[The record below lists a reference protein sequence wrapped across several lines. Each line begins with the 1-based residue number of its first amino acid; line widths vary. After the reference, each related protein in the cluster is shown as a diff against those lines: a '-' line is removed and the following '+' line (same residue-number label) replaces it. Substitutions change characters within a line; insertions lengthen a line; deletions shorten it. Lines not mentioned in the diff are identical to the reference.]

1 MMMAKK
7 QDAKAGPI
15 YNLAVVGLSGTE
27 KEKGQCGVGKS
38 CLCNRFVRPSA
49 DDFHLDHT
57 SVLSTSD
64 FGGRVV
70 NNDHFLFWGETSR
83 TSSTHEDGTE
93 CRSHV
98 VEQTEFIDDQ
108 TFQPHRSTAL
118 QPYIKRAA
126 STKLASAEKL
136 MYFCTDQLGLEQ
148 DFEQK
153 QMPDGKLTVDGFL
166 LCVDVSRGMNRNF
179 DDQMKFVTNLHNQLA
194 KTKKPVVMALTKC
207 DEGVERYIKDS
218 HTFALAKKNLQVV
231 ETSARSNVNVDLAFL
246 TLVQLIDKSR
256 GKPKIIPYFE
266 ALKQQSQQIASAKDR
281 YEWLVSRIVK
291 SHNENWPNINR
302 RMQSFSEYKEYVFLE
317 GTSKA
322 KKLFQQ
328 HVHRLKQEHIEKRR
342 RIYLNTLPQAL
353 RTLVPHLDEIDHLS
367 WSGVQ
372 KVLETKREFI
382 TWFVVLDDTP
392 WETTPHIDN
401 MDDDRIP
408 QDLLETPAAE
418 AVYEIHLGQLRD
430 DRKRAEMRWEFK
442 EKLAASLFVTPGK
455 PWEEARS
462 FIMNEEFYQW
472 LEENEYLDIYNK
484 HQKEIIDRAKEEF
497 QELLLEY
504 SELFYE
510 LELDAK
516 PSKEKMGT
524 IQEVLG
530 DEPRFKALQK
540 LQAERDALVLKH
552 IHFVYHPTKDT
563 CPNNPHCVDGRIEQ
577 VLASRFPTRYAFS
590 EGQQKSQY
598 GEGKVERINLVVL
611 GRDGLAREMAN
622 EIRALCSNDDRYQ
635 LDGRT
640 YELALR
646 PIEGNVRLPVNSFH
660 TPTFTPHG
668 CLCLYNTTE
677 SLQYVVD
684 SIERLRESTIGRREA
699 ASSLGMLP
707 LSLLLVTKR
716 GVGSLADLGVGGET
730 AHSLISHGQQ
740 VASKLQCSYLEPA
753 SPGSNASSGSSSST
767 GYGHRSNAPGSGNIS
782 EKTLN
787 YILRDVLEAKRAS
800 QGTMGSSSPP
810 PVPAFRDLH
819 GREQPSSD
827 ADLRIIMCLMC
838 GDQYDVD
845 QLLAPFLLPQ
855 HCRPAASLTTGTSVL
870 LELPVAGPGPGA
882 GQMTPQRQSIELS
895 ILSYHAS
902 FALRKSRLVHGYIA
916 VYSARRRASMET
928 LCAFLCEVQD
938 IIPVQLLAVG
948 DSQSELADLDAAR
961 EQVAQGEELAHE
973 LEARFSTVVCG
984 AGGVVGGLHRIDLFQ
999 PFLKEVVEKRTIVEA
1014 THMYD
1019 HVAEDCRATSEGGV
1033 SGGVSGG
1040 GGSSVHSPRCGSPSP
1055 INTLL
1060 DSEDDVEPSPPYP
1073 DATGT
1078 LSSHLGI
1085 GGYKDES
1092 SDSFSATVIS
1102 ELFESKINNKVPPQ
1116 VPRKPTVTFDFRNPA
1131 TGGHGNRRSMPA
1143 VSWPQSADSGYDP
1156 SDYAE
1161 PMDAVTKPRPTEE
1174 ENIYSVPHDSTQGKI
1189 ITIRN
1194 ANKGHANGGGNGSD
1208 SEADSSSLER
1218 RRKLSAV
1225 SAKPRLYRER
1235 SKRLG
1240 KFSTFRTSFSIGS
1253 DDEMAGPPK
1262 AKEDEAGAHKDNSLN
1277 EEGEDPK
1284 RRNILRSLRRT
1295 TKPKRPKPRTSISK
1309 PESNYFGIPL
1319 AQVVTPER
1327 PIPLFIDKCIRYIE
1341 ATGMNTEGLYRV
1353 SGNKAEMESMQ
1364 RQFDQD
1370 HSLDLVEKDMSI
1382 NTVAG
1387 AMKSFFSELPDPLVP
1402 YALQLDLVE
1411 AYKINEREQRF
1422 HTMKDVLRHFPRE
1435 NYDVFKFVVS
1445 HLHKVSQQHHVNLMT
1460 SENLSICFWPTLMRP
1475 DFTTMDAL
1483 TATRTYQ
1490 TILETFI
1497 HQCAFFFYNQPLAG
1511 DIQPPSST
1519 TMGASILA
1527 AAQAQGGA
1535 GGMGMGMA
1543 QAPVSSSAS
1552 PHGSGSGSGS
1562 AYSVV
1567 SGSAYSVG
1575 SGSAYSV
1582 GSSYSSSSGIGGSG
1596 STATTSTSSFPPLTP
1611 PVIPGFTPPHQ
1622 IFAMQ
1627 RQQELQQQQHPP
1639 PSGLKPAT
1647 SSSTHSPPP
1656 SVLKPATSSS
1666 TLQSTP
1672 LGSQTRHLLVNA
1684 PVTLTPLNLTPIRVT
1699 ALV

>member
-7 QDAKAGPI
+7 QDARAPT
-15 YNLAVVGLSGTE
+15 YNLVVVGLSGTE

-49 DDFHLDHT
+49 DDFYLDHT

-70 NNDHFLFWGETSR
+70 NNDHFLFWGEAGRSL
-83 TSSTHEDGTE
+83 EDGFE
-93 CRSHV
+93 CRMHV

-179 DDQMKFVTNLHNQLA
+179 DDQMKFVTNLYNQLA
-194 KTKKPVVMALTKC
+194 KTKKPVVMVLTKC

-218 HTFALAKKNLQVV
+218 HTFALTKKNLQVV
-231 ETSARSNVNVDLAFL
+231 ETSARSNVNVDLAFI

-291 SHNENWPNINR
+291 NHNETWPNINR
-302 RMQSFSEYKEYVFLE
+302 RMQTFSEYKEYVFLE

-353 RTLVPHLDEIDHLS
+353 KTLVPDLNEIDHLS

-372 KVLETKREFI
+372 KVLETKREFS

-401 MDDDRIP
+401 MEDERIP

-442 EKLAASLFVTPGK
+442 DKLSISPFITPGK

-472 LEENEYLDIYNK
+472 LEESEYLDIYNK

-530 DEPRFKALQK
+530 EEPRFKALQK

-563 CPNNPHCVDGRIEQ
+563 CPNNPHCVDSKIEQ

-590 EGQQKSQY
+590 DGQQKSQY
-598 GEGKVERINLVVL
+598 GEGKVERINLVIL
-611 GRDGLAREMAN
+611 GKDGLAREMAN
-622 EIRALCSNDDRYQ
+622 EIRALCTNDDRYV
-635 LDGRT
+635 LEGRM
-640 YELALR
+640 YELSLR

-668 CLCLYNTTE
+668 CLCLYNSKE
-677 SLQYVVD
+677 SLSYVVE
-684 SIERLRESTIGRREA
+684 SIERLRESTIGRGER
-699 ASSLGMLP
+699 SSLPMLP

-716 GVGSLADLGVGGET
+716 GVGSIGDIGGET
-730 AHSLISHGQQ
+730 AHGLIVQGQQ
-740 VASKLQCSYLEPA
+740 AAGKLQCSYLEPA
-753 SPGSNASSGSSSST
+753 SPGA
-767 GYGHRSNAPGSGNIS
+767 GYGRNVN
-782 EKTLN
+782 EKQIN
-787 YILRDVLEAKRAS
+787 HVLRDLLEAKRAT
-800 QGTMGSSSPP
+800 GGIGSSSPP
-810 PVPAFRDLH
+810 PVPAFRDQH
-819 GREQPSSD
+819 GRDQQSSD

-838 GDQYDVD
+838 GDSYDVD
-845 QLLAPFLLPQ
+845 QLLSPFLLPQ

-870 LELPVAGPGPGA
+870 LELPVGS
-882 GQMTPQRQSIELS
+882 QKQSIELS
-895 ILSYHAS
+895 ILSYHSS
-902 FALRKSRLVHGYIA
+902 FSLRKSRLVHGYIA
-916 VYSARRRASMET
+916 VYSAKRKASMET

-938 IIPVQLLAVG
+938 IIPVQLIAVG
-948 DSQSELADLDAAR
+948 ESQVDFDMAR
-961 EQVAQGEELAHE
+961 EQVSQGEELAHE

-984 AGGVVGGLHRIDLFQ
+984 PGGVVGGLHRIDLFQ

-1019 HVAEDCRATSEGGV
+1019 NVAEDCRTNE
-1033 SGGVSGG
+1033 
-1040 GGSSVHSPRCGSPSP
+1040 SVHSPRCGSPSP

-1060 DSEDDVEPSPPYP
+1060 DSEDDVEPSPPFP
-1073 DATGT
+1073 DGT
-1078 LSSHLGI
+1078 LTSHL
-1085 GGYKDES
+1085 EV
-1092 SDSFSATVIS
+1092 SDTFSVIS
-1102 ELFESKINNKVPPQ
+1102 EMFESKINNKVPPQ
-1116 VPRKPTVTFDFRNPA
+1116 VRPKPTVTFDFRKVGPYGDPA
-1131 TGGHGNRRSMPA
+1131 GNRRSMPA
-1143 VSWPQSADSGYDP
+1143 VTWPQSSDSGYDP

-1161 PMDAVTKPRPTEE
+1161 PMDAVAKPRPTEE

-1194 ANKGHANGGGNGSD
+1194 ANKSHSNGGGNGSD

-1218 RRKLSAV
+1218 RRKLSAAG
-1225 SAKPRLYRER
+1225 AKPRLYRER

-1253 DDEMAGPPK
+1253 DDEMGGPPK
-1262 AKEDEAGAHKDNSLN
+1262 AKEDEAGAHKGDNSLN
-1277 EEGEDPK
+1277 EEGEDSK

-1309 PESNYFGIPL
+1309 PLESNYFGMPL
-1319 AQVVTPER
+1319 VQVVTPEK

-1370 HSLDLVEKDMSI
+1370 HSLDLVERDMSI

-1402 YALQLDLVE
+1402 YSLQLDLVE
-1411 AYKINEREQRF
+1411 AYKINDREQRF

-1445 HLHKVSQQHHVNLMT
+1445 HLHKVSQLHHVNLMT

-1497 HQCAFFFYNQPLAG
+1497 HQCPYFFYNQPLSC
-1511 DIQPPSST
+1511 DIAPPSS
-1519 TMGASILA
+1519 TMGASIMA
-1527 AAQAQGGA
+1527 ASLMGG
-1535 GGMGMGMA
+1535 GGMMGGGGVA
-1543 QAPVSSSAS
+1543 GLPGSPTAGQAPAF
-1552 PHGSGSGSGS
+1552 
-1562 AYSVV
+1562 
-1567 SGSAYSVG
+1567 
-1575 SGSAYSV
+1575 
-1582 GSSYSSSSGIGGSG
+1582 SSSSHISG
-1596 STATTSTSSFPPLTP
+1596 PSYSAMPTSCYPPLTP

-1627 RQQELQQQQHPP
+1627 QQQQQQQQLQQSPP
-1639 PSGLKPAT
+1639 
-1647 SSSTHSPPP
+1647 HSPPP
-1656 SVLKPATSSS
+1656 TPQSPIQALLPPLHGHGHAHHH
-1666 TLQSTP
+1666 STP
-1672 LGSQTRHLLVNA
+1672 TEQHML
-1684 PVTLTPLNLTPIRVT
+1684 
-1699 ALV
+1699 